1 MADLR
6 SFSYYAMLIL
16 GHLGCALAATQA
28 GEAAYKR
35 IPGRRFSAAVK
46 LIDYRILAV
55 GAMLPD
61 IIDKPLAFI
70 LPGVLEG
77 VTRNIGHTLLFS
89 LLLVVIWRLD
99 SGRKMNFLL
108 PLAIGSALH
117 LLLDGMFTIPSTLLW
132 PFMGWEFVDRGYATD
147 LFSALPIAPLPWNVH
162 WLAFSEVLGG
172 LLLAHTVHK
181 VWRDNKGV
189 HGRTPRSTTSLQTPV
204 TPAN

>member
-1 MADLR
+1 
-6 SFSYYAMLIL
+6 MLIL

-35 IPGRRFSAAVK
+35 VFGQRFSAVAK

-77 VTRNIGHTLLFS
+77 VGRNIGHTLLFS
-89 LLLVVIWRLD
+89 LLLLVFWRLD
-99 SGRKMNFLL
+99 SSRKLNFLL

-117 LLLDGMFTIPSTLLW
+117 VLFDGMFTIPSTLLW
-132 PFMGWEFVDRGYATD
+132 PFMGWEFVNTGHATD
-147 LFSALPIAPLPWNVH
+147 LFTALSIPTLPWDVH
-162 WLAFSEVLGG
+162 WPEFFELLGG
-172 LLLAHTVHK
+172 LFLAHTLVK
-181 VWRDNKGV
+181 LWRARNQGV
-189 HGRTPRSTTSLQTPV
+189 HVGTPPPPVPLQTPV